1 MTINRIGPNDPI
13 NNINKTNKVKK
24 VLQNSNNND
33 SIKVSK
39 SALNKAELIKAAG
52 IAHNSPDIRLD
63 KVAEIKAK
71 LEDPNY
77 INDTVINSVAEK
89 IMEDF
94 GL

>member
-1 MTINRIGPNDPI
+1 MTINRIGPTDPV
-13 NNINKTNKVKK
+13 NKSAKTNKVQKTQS
-24 VLQNSNNND
+24 QNNSD

-39 SALNKAELIKAAG
+39 SAISKSELIKAASV
-52 IAHNSPDIRLD
+52 AKNAPDIRAD
-63 KVAEIKAK
+63 RVAEVKAK

-77 INDTVINSVAEK
+77 INDKVINVVAEK

>member
-1 MTINRIGPNDPI
+1 MTINKIGPSDPV
-13 NNINKTNKVKK
+13 NNINKKNKVQETQQK
-24 VLQNSNNND
+24 SSPD

-39 SALNKAELIKAAG
+39 SAMSKSELIKAST
-52 IAHNSPDIRLD
+52 IAKNAPDIRANR
-63 KVAEIKAK
+63 VAEVKAK

-77 INDTVINSVAEK
+77 INDKVINSVADK

>member
-1 MTINRIGPNDPI
+1 MTINRIGPTDPV
-13 NNINKTNKVKK
+13 NKPTKTNKVQKA
-24 VLQNSNNND
+24 QTQSSTD

-39 SALNKAELIKAAG
+39 SAISKSELIKAASV
-52 IAHNSPDIRLD
+52 ANNAPDIRAD
-63 KVAEIKAK
+63 RVAEVKAK

>member
-1 MTINRIGPNDPI
+1 MTINKIGSTDPI
-13 NNINKTNKVKK
+13 NKPNRANKAQQTAKT
-24 VLQNSNNND
+24 SNTE

-39 SALNKAELIKAAG
+39 SAIDKAELIKTAG
-52 IAHNSPDIRLD
+52 LVKNSPDIRTD
-63 KVAEIKAK
+63 KIAEIKAK

-77 INDTVINSVAEK
+77 INDKVINSVAEK

>member
-1 MTINRIGPNDPI
+1 MTINRMGPTDPV
-13 NNINKTNKVKK
+13 NKLTKIDKIQK
-24 VLQNSNNND
+24 TAQQSSSD

-39 SALNKAELIKAAG
+39 SVISEAELVKAAN
-52 IAHNSPDIRLD
+52 IASNAPDIRAD
-63 KVAEIKAK
+63 RVAEVKAK
-71 LEDPNY
+71 LQDPNY

>member
-1 MTINRIGPNDPI
+1 MTINRIGPTDPV
-13 NNINKTNKVKK
+13 NNITKNNKVQKPEVK
-24 VLQNSNNND
+24 ENSD

-39 SALNKAELIKAAG
+39 SAIDKSDLIKVSSLANNA
-52 IAHNSPDIRLD
+52 PDIRAD

-77 INDTVINSVAEK
+77 INDKVINSVAEK

-94 GL
+94 GI

>member
-1 MTINRIGPNDPI
+1 MTINKIGPSDPI
-13 NNINKTNKVKK
+13 NNINKKTKVQNKE
-24 VLQNSNNND
+24 VLSSSD

-39 SALNKAELIKAAG
+39 SAIDKSELIKASN
-52 IAHNSPDIRLD
+52 IARNAPDIRAD
-63 KVAEIKAK
+63 KVAEVKAK
-71 LEDPNY
+71 LADPNY

>member
-1 MTINRIGPNDPI
+1 MTINRIGPTDPV
-13 NNINKTNKVKK
+13 NKTTKNNKVQKPEVK
-24 VLQNSNNND
+24 ENSD

-39 SALNKAELIKAAG
+39 SAIDKSELIKVST
-52 IAHNSPDIRLD
+52 IANNAPDIRAD

-71 LEDPNY
+71 LENPNY
-77 INDTVINSVAEK
+77 INDKVINSVADK